1 MAVKKQRGLGRGLSA
16 LLGDDLKVTVAAD
29 SAGSVTE
36 IDLTQLIPG
45 KYQPRT
51 QWEMDRLRELSDS
64 IKEQGVISPIIVRAV
79 SGGKF
84 EIIAGER
91 RFRASK
97 MAGKMTIPALIR
109 SVNDKDALAMA
120 LIENMQREDLNAM
133 EEALGVKRLIEEFNY
148 THEDAA
154 KALGRS
160 RSATTNLLRLLNLT
174 PTVQDMLLEGRLE
187 MGHARALLSLE
198 GAAQIQAA
206 QEIALKGLTVREAEK
221 IASEHKGVEKRKSI
235 KKVSRK
241 TRDDINF
248 EESLSEAIG
257 APVEIEYGRRS
268 SGKILISFANFD
280 DLQAIADKLL
290 AKGN

>member
-16 LLGDDLKVTVAAD
+16 LLGDDLKVTVATD
-29 SAGSVTE
+29 TAGSVTE

-79 SGGKF
+79 SDGKF

-97 MAGKMTIPALIR
+97 MAGKKTIPALIR

-148 THEDAA
+148 THEEAA

-160 RSATTNLLRLLNLT
+160 RSATTNLLRLLNLS
-174 PTVQDMLLEGRLE
+174 PVVQDMLLEGRLE
-187 MGHARALLSLE
+187 MGHARALLALD
-198 GAAQIQAA
+198 GAAQVQTA
-206 QEIALKGLTVREAEK
+206 QEIALKGLTVRDAEK
-221 IASEHKGVEKRKSI
+221 LAAQQKEGKKKPSVKKISQKS
-235 KKVSRK
+235 
-241 TRDDINF
+241 RDDKNF
-248 EESLSEAIG
+248 EESLSEALG
-257 APVEIEYGRRS
+257 APVEISYGKRS
-268 SGKILISFANFD
+268 SGKILISFANYD
-280 DLQAIADKLL
+280 DLQMIADKLL
-290 AKGN
+290 AHAN